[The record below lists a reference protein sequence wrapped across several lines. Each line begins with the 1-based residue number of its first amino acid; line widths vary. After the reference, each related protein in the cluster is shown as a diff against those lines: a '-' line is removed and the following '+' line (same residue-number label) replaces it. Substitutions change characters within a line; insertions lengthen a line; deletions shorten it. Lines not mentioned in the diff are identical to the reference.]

1 MRRGVTGLGYMRN
14 PISIVILVNHKF
26 KQEEQIYRDMLRDI
40 PIKIN
45 LKRRIVYAVIS
56 AC

>member
-14 PISIVILVNHKF
+14 PISIVNLVNHKF
-26 KQEEQIYRDMLRDI
+26 KQQEQIYRDMLRDI